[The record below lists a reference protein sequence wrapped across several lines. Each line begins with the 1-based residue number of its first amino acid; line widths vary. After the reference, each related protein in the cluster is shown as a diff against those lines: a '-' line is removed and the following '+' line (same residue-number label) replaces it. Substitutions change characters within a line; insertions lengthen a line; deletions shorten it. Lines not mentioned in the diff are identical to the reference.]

1 MWADTLMLDG
11 YRVNGS
17 AIASSV
23 YGWPPLEP
31 SSPVINHVKDFLAYI
46 SSAMLPG
53 NRLVDAFPVLKYI
66 PASMARWKR
75 EAMQWF
81 EHQHNTFSGF
91 RRGVEEK
98 MVMSVNLLLGTWC

>member
-1 MWADTLMLDG
+1 MVVMLDG

-53 NRLVDAFPVLKYI
+53 NHLVDAFPILKYI

-98 MVMSVNLLLGTWC
+98 MVVTMNLLLCTWY